1 MNNKINKRYIILSEE
16 IKENVLKK
24 EIEKVTLES
33 ALESYGLTLQNIN
46 EFSKLTGIDYQTLK
60 DWDRSG
66 NVSNQGKVTLYYIQ
80 KIKSMENDL
89 KMLEEFKQSMQF
101 FKKFIS

>member
-1 MNNKINKRYIILSEE
+1 MSEE
-16 IKENVLKK
+16 FKDKENDLKK
-24 EIEKVTLES
+24 EIEKITLS
-33 ALESYGLTLQNIN
+33 SVLETYGLNLQNIN

-60 DWDRSG
+60 GWDRTG

-80 KIKSMENDL
+80 KIKKMETDL

>member
-1 MNNKINKRYIILSEE
+1 MSEE
-16 IKENVLKK
+16 FKDKENDLKK
-24 EIEKVTLES
+24 EIEKITLS
-33 ALESYGLTLQNIN
+33 SVLETYGLNLQNIN

-60 DWDRSG
+60 EWDRTG
-66 NVSNQGKVTLYYIQ
+66 NVSSQGKVTLYYIQ
-80 KIKSMENDL
+80 KIKKMETDL

>member
-1 MNNKINKRYIILSEE
+1 MSEE
-16 IKENVLKK
+16 FKDKENDLKK
-24 EIEKVTLES
+24 EIEKITLS
-33 ALESYGLTLQNIN
+33 SVLETYGLNLQNIN

-60 DWDRSG
+60 GWDRTG
-66 NVSNQGKVTLYYIQ
+66 NVSSQGKVTLYYIQ
-80 KIKSMENDL
+80 KIKKMETDL

>member
-1 MNNKINKRYIILSEE
+1 MSEE
-16 IKENVLKK
+16 LKDKENDLKK
-24 EIEKVTLES
+24 EIEKITLS
-33 ALESYGLTLQNIN
+33 NVLETYGLNLQNIN

-60 DWDRSG
+60 GWDRTG
-66 NVSNQGKVTLYYIQ
+66 NVSSQGKVTLYYIQ
-80 KIKSMENDL
+80 KIKKMETDL

>member
-1 MNNKINKRYIILSEE
+1 MSEE
-16 IKENVLKK
+16 FKDKENDLKK
-24 EIEKVTLES
+24 EIEKITLS
-33 ALESYGLTLQNIN
+33 SVLETYGLNLQNIN

-60 DWDRSG
+60 GWDRTG
-66 NVSNQGKVTLYYIQ
+66 NVSNQGKVTFYYIQ
-80 KIKSMENDL
+80 KIKKMETDF